1 MRPRG
6 FVADPFGVVAGGD
19 QQDRGGIDTNTVTGE
34 QRGCGLGDELA
45 EHDVEGVHVVADRE
59 CASTEGPHREFR
71 RAQDR
76 VTGPGAERGRASGEV
91 LAYLNAD
98 EQYLPGAL
106 KQVHDFFAVHPS
118 VDVLL
123 SDTVVTD
130 SAGDYICHR
139 YSLVPKKNQMWVR
152 FPALTCALF
161 LRRRVVFEA
170 GIRFDTRW
178 RALGDWFWVKAM
190 IDHGLQFA
198 ILPELTS
205 VFTDTGEN
213 MMFKPHARQEQRDK
227 WQMAPAWVRLL
238 KYAMIAWYRVRLGA
252 RGAFSTR
259 PFDYSLYTLA
269 TPSQRVIRHA
279 SKPTSFWKGRL
290 GQVFGPTAGEG

>member
-1 MRPRG
+1 MMQLSIITPSFRSSQWLQLCIASVADQEGVEFEHIVQDSCSDDGTQEWLPKDQRVRAFIEKDKGMYDAVNRG
-6 FVADPFGVVAGGD
+6 F
-19 QQDRGGIDTNTVTGE
+19 
-34 QRGCGLGDELA
+34 
-45 EHDVEGVHVVADRE
+45 
-59 CASTEGPHREFR
+59 
-71 RAQDR
+71 
-76 VTGPGAERGRASGEV
+76 GRATGEV

-106 KQVHDFFAVHPS
+106 EMVHDFFAAHPS

-139 YSLVPKKNQMWVR
+139 YSLVPRKHQMWVR

-161 LRRRVVFEA
+161 LRRRVVHEV

-178 RALGDWFWVKAM
+178 RALGDWFWVKDM
-190 IDHGLQFA
+190 VNHGLQFA
-198 ILPELTS
+198 VLPELTS

-238 KYAMIAWYRVRLGA
+238 KYPIIARYRLRLWA

-290 GQVFGPTAGEG
+290 SQVFGPTAEPRRKE